1 MSMQILVPLDG
12 SPFSE
17 QAVAQAFRL
26 AQFLRGTV
34 HLVRVLVPTPV
45 ISSEMI
51 AVADERLFADERRAA
66 EKYLEQQAGHAPQ
79 GIGTNTALV
88 TGPVAKALADYIA
101 SAGIGIVVMTTHG
114 RTGLGRTILGSVAD
128 ELVRTVNVPM
138 LLLRPQKTDEGMVVE
153 PLYTRR
159 ILIPL
164 DGSQLAELAL
174 EQAVEIGSLTGA
186 RYTLLQVVKSPF
198 PDTYAATVEMQ
209 ISDAEHEHE
218 VELAR
223 EYLETVAARLR
234 AVGLRVETV
243 VTTHDRVAA
252 GIMQE
257 AIANDA
263 DLIAMVTH
271 GRSGWKRFALGSVAQ
286 EVLHN
291 APLPLLVLRGS
302 EAAIPA
308 M

>member
-1 MSMQILVPLDG
+1 MSMEILVPLDG

-17 QAVAQAFRL
+17 QAVTQAFRL
-26 AQFLRGTV
+26 AQFSKGTV

-51 AVADERLFADERRAA
+51 AVMDERVFAEERRAA
-66 EKYLEQQAGHAPQ
+66 QVDLEQQAGGAPL
-79 GIGTNTALV
+79 GIRTNTALLI
-88 TGPVAKALADYIA
+88 GPVVKCLADYVA
-101 SAGIGIVVMTTHG
+101 SAGIGIVVMATHG

-128 ELVRTVNVPM
+128 ELVRTLKVPV
-138 LLLRPQKTDEGMVVE
+138 LLLRPQKGDEGMLVD

-164 DGSQLAELAL
+164 DGSKLAELAL
-174 EQAVEIGSLTGA
+174 EQAVEVGWLTGA
-186 RYTLLQVVKSPF
+186 RYTLLQVVQPPF
-198 PDTYAATVEMQ
+198 AETYAAAVEMQ
-209 ISDAEHEHE
+209 MSDAEREHE
-218 VELAR
+218 VESAR

-252 GIMQE
+252 GIVQE

-263 DLIAMVTH
+263 DMIAMVTH